1 MKVNGEGKSAG
12 DAFTYSI
19 SNPAILSRRC
29 IMEKISDN
37 YTANVERLRSLL
49 DIDKSFDIIEKRLV
63 VGGRRA
69 SLFFIDGFVK
79 DEILEKILE
88 FFYGLKPE
96 ELPASLETFQAEY
109 LPYIETEIL
118 ENMEDALQ
126 NLLSGVPCLFL
137 SGMEGC
143 LAIDCRTYPARS
155 VEEPLKDRTLRGSRD
170 GFVETIVFNT
180 ALIRRRIR
188 SPRLHMEMM
197 NAGDSSRTDIVLCYM
212 EGKDNGDCL
221 NLLRER
227 IQGIHTDALTMNQES
242 LAELLL
248 PGPWYN
254 PFPRFRFTERPDAA
268 AASILEGSIVVL
280 VDNSP
285 SAMIFPVSLFSI
297 TDEANDY
304 YFPPITG
311 TYLRLSRGL
320 ITVLSLVLTP
330 FFLLLMLHPELV
342 PGWLSFILVQDT
354 IYVPLLL
361 QFLLLELA
369 IDGLKLAAIHTP
381 DMLSTPLSVIAGL
394 VIGEFAVNS
403 GWFNSEVMLYM
414 AFVTIANY
422 SQSNYELSY
431 AIKFMRILLL
441 ILTAAFGLPGFLGG
455 LAFVFVSL
463 LRCRTFSGRGY
474 LYPLIPFCWADL
486 KRSLFRTRL

>member
-1 MKVNGEGKSAG
+1 
-12 DAFTYSI
+12 
-19 SNPAILSRRC
+19 
-29 IMEKISDN
+29 MEKISDN

>member
-1 MKVNGEGKSAG
+1 
-12 DAFTYSI
+12 
-19 SNPAILSRRC
+19 
-29 IMEKISDN
+29 MEKISDN

-49 DIDKSFDIIEKRLV
+49 DIDKSFDIIEKCLV

-137 SGMEGC
+137 SSMEGC

-197 NAGDSSRTDIVLCYM
+197 NAGDSSCTDIVLCYM

-486 KRSLFRTRL
+486 KRSLFRARL